1 MGRSRRAH
9 SLMSATVIT
18 TNAAVSAGWSMTSR
32 FMRAGRLPRC
42 VCAPAALGRRGA
54 FRGLAEGPRHADGPW
69 MPIKLTPG
77 FVSVT

>member
-18 TNAAVSAGWSMTSR
+18 TNAAVSAGCSMTSR
-32 FMRAGRLPRC
+32 FMRVGRLA
-42 VCAPAALGRRGA
+42 CATAALGRRGP

>member
-1 MGRSRRAH
+1 
-9 SLMSATVIT
+9 
-18 TNAAVSAGWSMTSR
+18 MTSR
-32 FMRAGRLPRC
+32 FMRVGRL
-42 VCAPAALGRRGA
+42 VCAPAALGRRGP